1 MPDVAL
7 ISSLTY
13 RPEAEQR
20 KTYPNYPH
28 FTLEEIPTML
38 RPSQRNASLRVHV
51 LSLAI
56 IAQTE
61 ERFREFLKLMNARTA
76 TLHSKEDALN
86 GERKTADQLVKLWRA
101 ARRNGAAVAGG
112 EENSKRAE
120 LKFWRQFAIVRDDW
134 HGTETNEVLLKRSG
148 IKHHDTFRSYLGYTR
163 WQWRRLTDAK
173 RSSVLKQRL
182 ADLRKRYPD
191 ERI

>member
-20 KTYPNYPH
+20 KTYPNYPQ

-38 RPSQRNASLRVHV
+38 RPSQRNAALRVHV

-56 IAQTE
+56 IAETE
-61 ERFREFLKLMNARTA
+61 DDFREFLNLMKVRKAA
-76 TLHSKEDALN
+76 LHCKEDELR

-112 EENSKRAE
+112 QENSKRAE
-120 LKFWRQFAIVRDDW
+120 LNFWRQFAIIKDDW
-134 HGTETNEVLLKRSG
+134 HGPEKSEVLMKRSK
-148 IKHHDTFRSYLGYTR
+148 IRHHDTFRSYLLFTR
-163 WQWRRLTDAK
+163 WEWRRLTDGK
-173 RSSVLKQRL
+173 RASVLKQRA
-182 ADLRKRYPD
+182 ADLKKRYPD
-191 ERI
+191 G